1 MNKNAKK
8 MTFTKIMVSVILFVS
23 LLDVQF
29 VFVLAFLGREQI
41 AETIG
46 ITIIT
51 EIIATILGYLCKS
64 FFENKDIAKNKLEDK
79 KIEYSLKETDTDD
92 AVG

>member
-64 FFENKDIAKNKLEDK
+64 FLENKDIAKNKLEDK
-79 KIEYSLKETDTDD
+79 KIEYSLKGTDTDD